1 MFLWA
6 ESTLLKWTFN
16 HGVGSMSFGQVFLRE
31 AGMGA
36 LGLICAYLF
45 GAEPMEEVFPQ
56 ERKSLY
62 PEGWSLCF

>member
-1 MFLWA
+1 
-6 ESTLLKWTFN
+6 
-16 HGVGSMSFGQVFLRE
+16 MSFGQVFLRE